1 MTATL
6 AVLDIQRIGWGALKA
21 HARHERREIGDR
33 SHTDPS
39 QTPRNLATGL
49 DKCPEEAVKQYLG
62 QTGAKIDA
70 RNEKPF
76 TRLLLSAS
84 PEYFR
89 PGRASQGGSY
99 DPGQVKAWT
108 QASLAWLRK
117 EFGTDLVHVA
127 LHLDE
132 TTPHLHAVVVP
143 TYEKQTKRRTVRQ
156 VSHHKHPAFAGENSY
171 EACHD
176 RYAAA
181 VQDLGIE
188 RGERLPD
195 GARRKPH
202 KTKRQWLG
210 DALRRFQKRR
220 RQIEQALLGQKK
232 RLEADRA
239 AFKAEKDRA
248 EPALVAARRV
258 SERLGDATRSKV
270 LQAHLKA
277 LQGPHR
283 RFRERQ
289 RGRALGE

>member
-1 MTATL
+1 MTSTL

-21 HARHERREIGDR
+21 HAKHERREIGDR

-39 QTPRNLATGL
+39 KTPRNLAAGL
-49 DKCPEEAVKQYLG
+49 DKCPEEAVKEYLG
-62 QTGAKIDA
+62 QTGAKIDK

-89 PGRASQGGSY
+89 PGRAGQGGSY
-99 DPGQVKAWT
+99 DLAQMKAWT
-108 QASLAWLRK
+108 KTSTAWLRK
-117 EFGTDLVHVA
+117 EFGSDLIHVA

-132 TTPHLHAVVVP
+132 TTPHIHAVVVP
-143 TYEKQTKRRTVRQ
+143 TYEKKTKRRTVRQ
-156 VSHHKHPAFAGENSY
+156 VSHHKHPAFAGEKSY

-181 VQDLGIE
+181 VRDLGIR

-195 GARRKPH
+195 GAKRKHH
-202 KTKRQWLG
+202 KTKRQWLA
-210 DALRRFQKRR
+210 DALRRFQKRQ

-232 RLEADRA
+232 RLDADQA
-239 AFKAEKDRA
+239 TFKTEKDRA
-248 EPALVAARRV
+248 EPALVAAQKVAERR
-258 SERLGDATRSKV
+258 GDANRSKE

-277 LQGPHR
+277 LQGSHR
-283 RFRERQ
+283 GPRERQ